1 MVDAQSIEHPV
12 AQQLEGEA
20 VSVVKQL
27 RQFHA
32 QASELIDVEKA
43 PVVDV
48 IGGNPEMRCPPM
60 LALDQPV
67 ELAPGLQ
74 SSRLAVDAVNRSV
87 YRLPHIIALSR
98 QRTEFGLQIF
108 GVLCNARAPVW
119 EAGESIPQALELRML
134 VAKHAS
140 VVQRVDRQF

>member
-32 QASELIDVEKA
+32 QASEL
-43 PVVDV
+43 VDV
-48 IGGNPEMRCPPM
+48 IGGNPKMRCPPM
-60 LALDQPV
+60 LVLDQPV
-67 ELAPGLQ
+67 ELAPGLE
-74 SSRLAVDAVNRSV
+74 SSRLAVDVVNRSV
-87 YRLPHIIALSR
+87 YRLPHIIAHSR

-119 EAGESIPQALELRML
+119 KAGERISQPLELRVL
-134 VAKHAS
+134 VA
-140 VVQRVDRQF
+140 